1 MGTIK
6 QGILGGFS
14 GKVGTVVGS
23 SWKGEAYM
31 RGIANHVKN
40 PNTPKQQEQRH
51 KLEIA
56 QTFMKQA
63 LQFINVGLKDY
74 AKKQSPYNYAV
85 RQMVNNAI
93 GDAPDYT
100 IDYSKIVL
108 SRGILTPPSV
118 QIMYVTMTDIDILW
132 GDQNGHGNAKD
143 DDVSVFLCYNMER
156 QEVFFDFNGFIR
168 SAGTSHVF
176 LPEDWDG
183 DHIHAWFA
191 MRSADWKLITNSEYL
206 GYYRLE

>member
-1 MGTIK
+1 MGIIK
-6 QGILGGFS
+6 QGILGGFN

-31 RGIANHVKN
+31 RGLAQHVKN
-40 PNTPKQQEQRH
+40 PKTEKQLEQRH
-51 KLEIA
+51 KMDIA
-56 QTFMKQA
+56 QQFMKQV
-63 LQFINVGLKDY
+63 LQFINIGLKNV
-74 AKKQSPYNYAV
+74 AKKQSPFNYAV

-108 SRGILTPPSV
+108 SHGILTPPSV
-118 QIMYVTMTDIDILW
+118 QIMYVNETDLDILW

-143 DDVSVFLCYNMER
+143 DDVSITLFYNVEK
-156 QEVFFDFNGFIR
+156 QEVFFDLNGFIR
-168 SAGTSHVF
+168 SVGTSHVR
-176 LPEDWDG
+176 LPDDWVG

-191 MRSADWKLITNSEYL
+191 MRSADNKLITNSEYL